1 VSRQSNARA
10 RLGRVIFGFA
20 GAKGCD
26 LAGPDFLA
34 LAKAYGGDG
43 RLVEKADE
51 LPAAV
56 AAAVAAPPG
65 LFLLHV
71 RIDPELK
78 ADMATF
84 KDNSSTAMN
93 SG

>member
-1 VSRQSNARA
+1 MDVRGGVRRERFGSFLDEANSFALASTRVEETSSNERQSI
-10 RLGRVIFGFA
+10 G
-20 GAKGCD
+20 
-26 LAGPDFLA
+26 
-34 LAKAYGGDG
+34 
-43 RLVEKADE
+43 LVEKADE

-56 AAAVAAPPG
+56 AAAAAAPPG